1 MKYPSVTTILSPWT
15 DFSMVPEARL
25 EAAAERGREV
35 HKICAAIAKG
45 LWAPCPVE
53 LQGYV
58 HSFRNWLDGYV
69 HTVHGVELEL
79 MDATYGYVGHPDLIA
94 TLVGED
100 AVCVI
105 DVKTP
110 VTEQRSWAC
119 QLAAYADLIEVDPTS
134 GITVVD
140 RLLSLR
146 LSPGGKVPKITEYT
160 SMRQRAF
167 VAFLGALNAWRFLK
181 GE

>member
-1 MKYPSVTTILSPWT
+1 MKYPSVTTILSPWV
-15 DFSMVPEARL
+15 DFSNVPEQRL
-25 EAAAERGREV
+25 IAAAERGREV

-45 LWAPCPVE
+45 LWAPVPKE
-53 LQGYV
+53 LGGYIA
-58 HSFRNWLDGYV
+58 SFTNWLDGYV
-69 HTVHGVELEL
+69 LTVHGVELQL
-79 MDATYGYVGHPDLIA
+79 MDATYGYMGHPDLVA

-105 DVKTP
+105 DIKTP
-110 VTEQRSWAC
+110 VMEQRSWAC
-119 QLAAYADLIEVDPTS
+119 QLAAYADLVEVDPTS

-146 LSPGGKVPKITEYT
+146 LSPEGKRPKITEYT
-160 SMRQRAF
+160 SQRQRAF
-167 VAFLGALNAWRFLK
+167 AAFLGALNAWKFLK